1 MLRREP
7 ILPPEDIY
15 PIHDWRLVEGRLNL
29 KAIAQSETIFA
40 TANGYLG
47 MRGAFEEGS
56 PASQHGTFINGFYE
70 SWPIPY
76 GESAFGFA
84 MHGQTIVNVPDGKII
99 RLYIDD
105 EPFDLESAF
114 VQRYERAL
122 DMQNGTLDPSY
133 PALTVA
139 GGQVTVLNCTL
150 LTTGDAPTI
159 LVSGGNLTLRNDI
172 IQESTGFNDAAISV
186 TGGITFE
193 ALQENFRVQARG
205 LLDGGA
211 ENPAIW
217 LNPERPT
224 LEIR

>member
-1 MLRREP
+1 MLRHEP
-7 ILPPEDIY
+7 VLPPEDIY
-15 PIHDWRLVEGRLNL
+15 PIDDWRLVESRLNL
-29 KAIAQSETIFA
+29 KAIAQTETIFA

-84 MHGQTIVNVPDGKII
+84 RHGQTIVNVPDGKII

-122 DMQNGTLDPSY
+122 DMQNGTLDREILWET
-133 PALTVA
+133 PA
-139 GGQVTVLNCTL
+139 GRQ
-150 LTTGDAPTI
+150 I
-159 LVSGGNLTLRNDI
+159 LVQSRRLVSFH
-172 IQESTGFNDAAISV
+172 EKHVAAISYLV
-186 TGGITFE
+186 TVVKCPGFARALLGGCGSST
-193 ALQENFRVQARG
+193 ATAAGRRSTPWSAGR
-205 LLDGGA
+205 
-211 ENPAIW
+211 
-217 LNPERPT
+217 
-224 LEIR
+224 